1 MPYLDFDL
9 SQKVT
14 LEDVVAAGLGVLLIV
29 VLAVVARWLLNR
41 AIDRVVRRASKGA
54 VPGVVRHGKAAG
66 LLNELRPGANAR
78 RAQRAEAMGSLLK
91 SIVTGV
97 IGVIATLMVLS
108 KLGVNIAPL
117 LASAGIV
124 GVAVGFGAQTLVKD
138 FLSGVFMIM
147 EDQYGV
153 GDVIDLG
160 EASGTVEAV
169 GLRVTRLRDVSGTV
183 WYVRNG
189 EVLRVGNLS
198 QNWARSVLDITVGY
212 ESDLDHVQAIL
223 KQVAHEVYE
232 DAAFAG
238 DILEE
243 PEVPGIERFDKDGPV
258 LRVLVKTAP
267 LKQWDVSRALRERIK
282 IRFDAAGIRIPATI
296 TAPMATEGQQ

>member
-1 MPYLDFDL
+1 MPYLDFNL
-9 SQKVT
+9 SHTVT
-14 LEDVVAAGLGVLLIV
+14 LEDVVAGALGVLLIV

-54 VPGVVRHGKAAG
+54 VPGVLRHGKAG
-66 LLNELRPGANAR
+66 GFLNELRPGANAR
-78 RAQRAEAMGSLLK
+78 RMQRAEAMGSLLK

-97 IGVIATLMVLS
+97 IGGLAVLMVLDRVG
-108 KLGVNIAPL
+108 LPIGPL
-117 LASAGIV
+117 LTGAGIL

-138 FLSGVFMIM
+138 FLSGVFMIL

-212 ESDLDHVQAIL
+212 ESDLDHVQEIL

-232 DAAFAG
+232 DPAFAG

>member
-9 SQKVT
+9 STKVT
-14 LEDVVAAGLGVLLIV
+14 LEDVVAGALGVLLIV

-54 VPGVVRHGKAAG
+54 VPGVLRHGKAG
-66 LLNELRPGANAR
+66 ELLNELRPGANAR
-78 RAQRAEAMGSLLK
+78 RMQRAEAMGSLLK

-97 IGVIATLMVLS
+97 IGVIAVLMVLS
-108 KLGVNIAPL
+108 KLTVDIAPL

>member
-14 LEDVVAAGLGVLLIV
+14 LEDVVAGALGVLLIV

-54 VPGVVRHGKAAG
+54 VPGVFRHGKAAEF
-66 LLNELRPGANAR
+66 LNELRPGANAR
-78 RAQRAEAMGSLLK
+78 RVQRAEAMGSLLK

-97 IGVIATLMVLS
+97 IGGLAALMVLDRVG
-108 KLGVNIAPL
+108 LPIGPL
-117 LASAGIV
+117 LTGAGIL

-138 FLSGVFMIM
+138 FLSGVFMIL

-223 KQVAHEVYE
+223 KEVAHEVWE
-232 DAAFAG
+232 DPAFAG

-243 PEVPGIERFDKDGPV
+243 PQVPGIERFDKDGPV

-267 LKQWDVSRALRERIK
+267 LKQWDVSRALRERVK